1 MTPLTNSWIRWVKFN
16 AVGGVGILV
25 QLGILTL
32 LRSGLGVNYLLATA
46 IAVEATV
53 LHNFFW
59 HERFTWA
66 DRAAPN
72 RMRRLMKFNLAT
84 GAFSLAGNLLF
95 TKLLVDSGFYYLAAN
110 AIAIALCSI
119 VNFLIND
126 RLVFVL
132 SRTRRLRKISS

>member
-32 LRSGLGVNYLLATA
+32 LRSGLGANYLIATA
-46 IAVEATV
+46 ISVEVTV

-66 DRAAPN
+66 DRCEGKSIH
-72 RMRRLMKFNLAT
+72 RLIRFNLTT
-84 GAFSLAGNLLF
+84 GLISILGNLVMMKLLAGVGGLNYFVANLLSITVCSLANFVVGDRWVF
-95 TKLLVDSGFYYLAAN
+95 
-110 AIAIALCSI
+110 AISP
-119 VNFLIND
+119 VEPQ
-126 RLVFVL
+126 
-132 SRTRRLRKISS
+132 SM

>member
-32 LRSGLGVNYLLATA
+32 LRSGLGANYLIATA
-46 IAVEATV
+46 ISVEVTV

-66 DRAAPN
+66 DRCEGKSIH
-72 RMRRLMKFNLAT
+72 RLIRFNLTT
-84 GAFSLAGNLLF
+84 GLISILGNLVMMKLLAGVGGLNYFVANLLSITVCSLANFVVGDRWAF
-95 TKLLVDSGFYYLAAN
+95 
-110 AIAIALCSI
+110 AISP
-119 VNFLIND
+119 VE
-126 RLVFVL
+126 RQ
-132 SRTRRLRKISS
+132 TM

>member
-32 LRSGLGVNYLLATA
+32 LRSGLGANYLIATA
-46 IAVEATV
+46 IAVEVTV

-66 DRAAPN
+66 DRCEGKSIH
-72 RMRRLMKFNLAT
+72 RLIRFNLTT
-84 GAFSLAGNLLF
+84 GLISILGNLVMMKLLAGVGGLNYFVANLLSITVCSLANFVVGDRWAF
-95 TKLLVDSGFYYLAAN
+95 
-110 AIAIALCSI
+110 AISP
-119 VNFLIND
+119 VE
-126 RLVFVL
+126 RQ
-132 SRTRRLRKISS
+132 SM

>member
-72 RMRRLMKFNLAT
+72 T
-84 GAFSLAGNLLF
+84 
-95 TKLLVDSGFYYLAAN
+95 
-110 AIAIALCSI
+110 CSA
-119 VNFLIND
+119 
-126 RLVFVL
+126 
-132 SRTRRLRKISS
+132 SC